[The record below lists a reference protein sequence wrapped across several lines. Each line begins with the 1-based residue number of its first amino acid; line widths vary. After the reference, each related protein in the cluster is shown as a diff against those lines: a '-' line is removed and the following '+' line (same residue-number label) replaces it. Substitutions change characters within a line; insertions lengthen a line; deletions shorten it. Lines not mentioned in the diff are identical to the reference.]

1 MTSMVTSR
9 PVTTEHVLSMLAV
22 PAPRLDSASVRRL
35 TAQAPA
41 LSIVSV
47 KDRVADIADALAQTT
62 T

>member
-1 MTSMVTSR
+1 VTAR
-9 PVTTEHVLSMLAV
+9 LVTTEHVLWMLAV
-22 PAPRLDSASVRRL
+22 PAPRLDQASIRRL

-41 LSIVSV
+41 PSSVGV